1 MAGSPPENA
10 RMAKYKLTYF
20 DFSGSRG
27 EECRL
32 ALHAAGVDFEDCRLT
47 QEQWAAQKAST
58 PYGAVPVLETAGK
71 PPLAQ
76 SNAILMYVG
85 RSYGLHPSDPWQA
98 ALHEAILVAG
108 EELRAA
114 LSPSGKISDPEQKKK
129 AREELA
135 SGFLQTWGANI
146 ERQIKGP
153 FVGGEKLQ
161 VADIKL
167 FQLVSSLKSGVIDH
181 IPSTVFSAFPKLEGV
196 YAAVLNHPKIAE
208 WRAGNASRSAK

>member
-1 MAGSPPENA
+1 
-10 RMAKYKLTYF
+10 MAKYKLTYF

-32 ALHAAGVDFEDCRLT
+32 ALHAAGVEFEDCRLT
-47 QEQWAAQKAST
+47 QQQWAAQKAST

-76 SNAILMYVG
+76 SNAILAYVG
-85 RSYGLHPSDPWQA
+85 RTYGLHPSDAWQA
-98 ALHEAILVAG
+98 ALHEAILVSV
-108 EELRAA
+108 EEVRAA

-135 SGFLQTWGANI
+135 SGFLQTWGRQI
-146 ERQIKGP
+146 EQQIKGP
-153 FVGGEKLQ
+153 FVAGERLM

-167 FQLVSSLKSGVIDH
+167 FQILSSLTSGVIDH
-181 IPSTVFSAFPKLEGV
+181 IPKTVFSAFPKLEGV
-196 YAAVLNHPKIAE
+196 HAAVIEHPKIAE
-208 WRAGNASRSAK
+208 WRAGNAARAAK

>member
-1 MAGSPPENA
+1 
-10 RMAKYKLTYF
+10 MAKYKLTYF

-32 ALHAAGVDFEDCRLT
+32 ALHVAGVDFEDCRLT
-47 QEQWAAQKAST
+47 QEQWAAHKAST
-58 PYGAVPVLETAGK
+58 PYGAVPVLEAAGK

-76 SNAILMYVG
+76 SNAILTYVG
-85 RSYGLHPSDPWQA
+85 RSYNLHPTDPWQA
-98 ALHEAILVAG
+98 ALHEAILVAA
-108 EELRAA
+108 EEVRAA

-135 SGFLQTWGANI
+135 SGFLQSWGRSI
-146 ERQIKGP
+146 EQQIKGP
-153 FVGGEKLQ
+153 FIAGERIQ

-167 FQLVSSLKSGVIDH
+167 FQIVASLTNGVIDH
-181 IPSTVFSAFPKLEGV
+181 IPKTVFSAFPKLEGV
-196 YAAVLNHPKIAE
+196 HAAVGQHPKVAE